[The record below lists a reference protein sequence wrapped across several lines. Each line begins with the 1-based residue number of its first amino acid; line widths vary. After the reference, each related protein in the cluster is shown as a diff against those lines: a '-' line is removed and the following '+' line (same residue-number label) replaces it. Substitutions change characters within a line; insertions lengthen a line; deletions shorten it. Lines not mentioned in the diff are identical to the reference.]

1 MKIEKLCVCEICG
14 KEYRTDKEAFAC
26 EESHKKPDIG
36 QNKTDR
42 RADLKK
48 KAEEKLGELFNLY
61 ITTFHEIPEIEL
73 CDEAKKYVEDGIT
86 SALCDFISG
95 IADML

>member
-26 EESHKKPDIG
+26 EESHKKPDPE
-36 QNKTDR
+36 QNKADR

-48 KAEEKLGELFNLY
+48 KSEEKLGELFNLY

-73 CDEAKKYVEDGIT
+73 CDEAKKYAEDDIT
-86 SALCDFISG
+86 SVLCDLLSG

>member
-1 MKIEKLCVCEICG
+1 MKIERLCVCEICG

-26 EESHKKPDIG
+26 EESHKPAPE

-73 CDEAKKYVEDGIT
+73 CDEAQKYVEDGIT
-86 SALCDFISG
+86 STLCDFLSG

>member
-1 MKIEKLCVCEICG
+1 MRIEKLCVCEICG

-26 EESHKKPDIG
+26 EESHKKPDPE
-36 QNKTDR
+36 QNKADR
-42 RADLKK
+42 RTDLKK
-48 KAEEKLGELFNLY
+48 KSEERLGELFNLY
-61 ITTFHEIPEIEL
+61 ITTVHETPEIEL

-86 SALCDFISG
+86 SVLGDLLSG

>member
-1 MKIEKLCVCEICG
+1 MRIEKLCVCEICG

-26 EESHKKPDIG
+26 EESHKKPDPE
-36 QNKTDR
+36 QNKADR
-42 RADLKK
+42 RTDLKK
-48 KAEEKLGELFNLY
+48 KSEERLGELFNLY
-61 ITTFHEIPEIEL
+61 TTTFHEIPEIEL

-86 SALCDFISG
+86 SVLGDLLSG

>member
-26 EESHKKPDIG
+26 EESHKKPDIE

-73 CDEAKKYVEDGIT
+73 CDEVKKYVKDGIT